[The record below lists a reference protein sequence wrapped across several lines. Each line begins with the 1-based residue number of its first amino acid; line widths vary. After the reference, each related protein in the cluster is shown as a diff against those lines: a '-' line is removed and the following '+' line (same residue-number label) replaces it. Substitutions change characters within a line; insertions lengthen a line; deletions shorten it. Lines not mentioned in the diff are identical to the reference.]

1 MHGRGPLLLLFPGH
15 YQAVASEAEQSGL
28 KLAPH
33 EMPTLQRIGLCTTL
47 QKKKKK
53 ENFKILLRNT

>member
-47 QKKKKK
+47 QKKKKR
-53 ENFKILLRNT
+53 NF